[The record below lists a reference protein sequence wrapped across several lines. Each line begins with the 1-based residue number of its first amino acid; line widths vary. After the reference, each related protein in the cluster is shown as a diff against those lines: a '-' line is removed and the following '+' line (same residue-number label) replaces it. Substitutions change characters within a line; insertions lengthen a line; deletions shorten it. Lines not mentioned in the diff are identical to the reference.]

1 MHCANNPVG
10 ICVVGAWIKGRG
22 RESER
27 HWAVLVESKRCHS
40 FFLST
45 SARGYTARIGQK
57 NGNNRLLGTSG

>member
-40 FFLST
+40 FFCLRPRAVTRRESD
-45 SARGYTARIGQK
+45 RRMEIIDY
-57 NGNNRLLGTSG
+57 